1 MAEPTDLLN
10 QFRKCVQEIEE
21 MIGRL
26 QDLAR
31 LVRSG
36 EIPKEAA
43 EPLKDEYMRGLLSHA
58 ERFFTLEDGLEAE
71 RARIRLELERN
82 RRDAERFGGV
92 ASNERI
98 RTLEARIGQIEDA
111 FKSVN
116 LQVEL
121 MTVKYYLMFLSS
133 AMKRGEMTKEEFD
146 KQRDVYRHFL
156 DSVAERWAYQ
166 KNELSKGIS
175 ALEPQV
181 ENITADLKELW
192 VRYTVGEIP
201 QSEYNSART
210 RLEEKL
216 KNIEGSI
223 EKYRRYIDAVDARVF
238 ECYLLYTQPNPEV
251 SFDFESIT
259 PPEELPKITEL
270 EGKVKVGDELLT
282 PQELYDRTLY
292 YYSLIWGMGS
302 ASTKSNLEKDIRKL
316 MEKGMT
322 REQALVYLNESVR
335 GKG

>member
-1 MAEPTDLLN
+1 MAEPSDLLN
-10 QFRKCVQEIEE
+10 KFRKCVQEIEE

-43 EPLKDEYMRGLLSHA
+43 EPLKDEYMRGLLGHA

-71 RARIRLELERN
+71 RARIRLELERH
-82 RRDAERFGGV
+82 RSSKKTRA
-92 ASNERI
+92 
-98 RTLEARIGQIEDA
+98 LEARIGQIEDA

-166 KNELSKGIS
+166 KNELNKGIS
-175 ALEPQV
+175 GLEPQL
-181 ENITADLKELW
+181 ESITSDLKELW
-192 VRYTVGEIP
+192 VRHTVGEIP
-201 QSEYNSART
+201 QAEYNSART

-216 KNIEGSI
+216 KSVESSI

-259 PPEELPKITEL
+259 PPEELPKITDL

-292 YYSLIWGMGS
+292 QYSLIWGMGS

-335 GKG
+335 GKR